1 MYPVPEN
8 EQERLRVLRSF
19 ARLDYAPER
28 EFDDAA
34 ALAAELCDMPI
45 AIVSLVE
52 EDREFFKGRVGVDL
66 DSVERGDSF
75 CAYVLTQRREFIV
88 RDAKE
93 DPRFAHNRYVVH
105 APFVRYYAGFP
116 LRSREGAV
124 VGVLSVLDREPRTL
138 THGQVEALRA
148 LARQLSGQLELK
160 RSAAALARQE
170 LGRADTERVQEELL
184 RLLVTQVS
192 DGLIVVDAYGV
203 LQAFNPEAERQH
215 GVQRKALFNT
225 RWPEVLGFTTAA
237 GEPMPPEDA
246 PLARAL
252 AGEPVRDTEWAVRRP
267 DGSTRLLAGN
277 ASPLRHPDG
286 QLAGAVLLT
295 RDITE
300 QRHTEQALHE
310 AVRTRD
316 EFLSIASHELRTPLS
331 TLSLQ
336 ATGLLRALRSPA
348 EERLPE
354 ARLLRKAESLKRQ
367 ADRLEALV
375 SGLLDVSRLSRG
387 MLDLQPEEV
396 DLRQLAGELVE
407 RLSEA
412 SAATSAAPRVR
423 LHAPLPVVGCW
434 DRLRLE
440 QVLTNLLTN
449 ALRYGRDRPVEV
461 RVEGTPAV
469 ARLEVRDEGIGI
481 PEEAQE
487 RIFGRFERAAS
498 SRNYGG
504 LGLGLWLTRQLVEA
518 MQGSVHVESR
528 VGEGS
533 TFTVELPRH

>member
-19 ARLDYAPER
+19 ARLDYAPEQ

-34 ALAAELCDMPI
+34 ALAAEVADIPI
-45 AIVSLVE
+45 ASVSRVE
-52 EDREFFKGRVGVDL
+52 EDREYFKGRVGVDL
-66 DSVERGDSF
+66 DSVERGESF
-75 CAYVLTQRREFIV
+75 CAYVLTQRREFVV
-88 RDAKE
+88 RDTHQ
-93 DPRFAHNRYVVH
+93 DPRFSHNRYVLNP
-105 APFVRYYAGFP
+105 PFARSYVGFP

-124 VGVLSVLDREPRTL
+124 VGVLSVVDREPRTL
-138 THGQVEALRA
+138 THGQTEALRA

-170 LGRADTERVQEELL
+170 RGRVDTERVQEELL
-184 RLLVTQVS
+184 RLLVAQTN
-192 DGLIVVDAYGV
+192 DGLVLVDAHGV
-203 LQAFNPEAERQH
+203 LQLFNPEAERQH
-215 GVQRKALFNT
+215 GVSRKALFHT
-225 RWPEVLGFTTAA
+225 RWPEVLGFTTAD
-237 GEPMPPEDA
+237 GEPLPQEDA

-252 AGEPVRDTEWAVRRP
+252 AGEQVRDTEWAVRRP
-267 DGSTRLLAGN
+267 DGTTRLLTGN

-286 QLAGAVLLT
+286 TLAGALLVA

-300 QRHTEQALHE
+300 QRRTEQALQQ

-331 TLSLQ
+331 TLLLQ
-336 ATGLLRALRSPA
+336 ASGLLRAFRIPA
-348 EERLPE
+348 GERLPE
-354 ARLLRKAESLKRQ
+354 ARLLKKAESLKRQ

-375 SGLLDVSRLSRG
+375 SGLLDVSRLASG
-387 MLDLQPEEV
+387 KLDLQLEEV
-396 DLRQLAGELVE
+396 DLRQLASELVE
-407 RLSEA
+407 RLAEA
-412 SAATSAAPRVR
+412 SAAAAVPSRIH
-423 LHAPLPVVGCW
+423 LHAPVPVVGRW
-434 DRLRLE
+434 DRLRVE

-449 ALRYGRDRPVEV
+449 ALRYGRDRPVEL

-469 ARLEVRDEGIGI
+469 ARVQVRDEGIGI
-481 PEEAQE
+481 PEEAQQ

-504 LGLGLWLTRQLVEA
+504 LGLGLWLTRELVEA
-518 MQGSVHVESR
+518 MQGTIHVQSR